1 MLIINKFNN
10 LITMLLFD
18 IGALLFLTGL
28 ICIIRFLIKR
38 NNSALIPSVIISLIG
53 GLVMFVAYYIVAG
66 NQSVFDKL
74 IS

>member
-1 MLIINKFNN
+1 MLIINKSNN

-18 IGALLFLTGL
+18 IGAVLFLTGL
-28 ICIIRFLIKR
+28 IWIIRFLIKK
-38 NNSALIPSVIISLIG
+38 NNRALIPSVIISLIG
-53 GLVMFVAYYIVAG
+53 GLIMFIAYYIVAG